1 MRELARLRRGRR
13 LDQHP
18 LSLRVHGAGTDLH
31 VLRRLLWR
39 AHLHQPRL
47 QHHGLL
53 VDGRPLQPERGLL
66 HREQL
71 RARSVSGGRAEL
83 LRRVR
88 HLSRRRRLL
97 RERDLHVRPLP
108 AADPDVRNVETVVHR
123 DVVLHGAHLLLRLL
137 RLPERLPH
145 HGSDVLG
152 HDPLLHWPHLHER
165 YLSRAD
171 DLVSTRRPA
180 LYRRHLLQRPHVLVR
195 CLHDFHAHHLPR
207 DRHDLQRHEP
217 VLRRPLVRLWSV
229 PVSELVVRR

>member
-1 MRELARLRRGRR
+1 M
-13 LDQHP
+13 
-18 LSLRVHGAGTDLH
+18 
-31 VLRRLLWR
+31 LWR

-47 QHHGLL
+47 QHDWLR

-66 HREQL
+66 LGKQL
-71 RARSVSGGRAEL
+71 RARGVSSRRTEL

-88 HLSRRRRLL
+88 HLSKRHRLL
-97 RERDLHVRPLP
+97 WQRHLHLWPLP

-137 RLPERLPH
+137 RLPERLPDD
-145 HGSDVLG
+145 GSDVLG
-152 HDPLLHWPHLHER
+152 HDPLLHWSHLHER